1 MMVQIFQIKKEFL
14 REWAF
19 MNYDWFKTHGHERMD
34 RGMYDLVWE
43 GETEAR
49 GLADVYEQF
58 NLYHPDNFK
67 GHSLSV
73 SDLVVWEDG
82 LYFVDDFGFEPVE
95 WDDVQQGG
103 EDHA

>member
-1 MMVQIFQIKKEFL
+1 MKIRIFQIKKEFF

-19 MNYDWFKTHGHERMD
+19 MRYDWFKGHGHEKMD

-43 GETEAR
+43 GETEAHD
-49 GLADVYEQF
+49 LNEVYEQF

-73 SDLVVWEDG
+73 SDLVEREDG
-82 LYFVDDFGFEPVE
+82 MWFVDDFGFKKVE
-95 WDDVQQGG
+95 WDDGEQRG
-103 EDHA
+103 EDRG